1 MAADE
6 RKDDIAF
13 QGWLSKQGGFQGGWE
28 NWKRRW
34 IVVRFSPVCRARS
47 KKSYTFFT
55 HVPLVMNGF
64 TRPSGCRFCLT
75 APTPDR
81 GVDVHSQVLQ

>member
-34 IVVRFSPVCRARS
+34 IVVR
-47 KKSYTFFT
+47 
-55 HVPLVMNGF
+55 
-64 TRPSGCRFCLT
+64 
-75 APTPDR
+75 
-81 GVDVHSQVLQ
+81 